1 MDSPVKILIVDDN
14 ELMRQII
21 RGSVEQPGDEVVEC
35 SDGEEVVSAYKSFRA
50 DWVLM
55 DITMRKTNGL
65 KATRTLKQ
73 YFPTAHVAIVT
84 QHNEK
89 EYRDEAKAAGAEQ
102 YLLKDDLSNIRRSL
116 LHNGP
121 FGVDNEI

>member
-1 MDSPVKILIVDDN
+1 MDFPLKILIVDDN
-14 ELMRQII
+14 ELMRQLI
-21 RGSVEQPGDEVVEC
+21 RGSVARPGDEIVEC
-35 SDGEEVVSAYKSFRA
+35 SDGEEVVSVYRLFKA

-65 KATRTLKQ
+65 QATKMLKQ
-73 YFPTAHVAIVT
+73 QFPAAHVAIVT

-89 EYRDEAKAAGAEQ
+89 EYRDEARAAGAEQ
-102 YLLKDDLSNIRRSL
+102 YLLKDDLSNIRQSL
-116 LHNGP
+116 LHNGS

>member
-35 SDGEEVVSAYKSFRA
+35 SDGEEVISAYKSFKA

-55 DITMRKTNGL
+55 DINMRKTNGF

-73 YFPTAHVAIVT
+73 QFPSAHIAIVT

-89 EYRDEAKAAGAEQ
+89 EYRDEAKAAGAEK
-102 YLLKDDLSNIRRSL
+102 YLLKDDLSNIRQSL
-116 LHNGP
+116 LHNNSSG
-121 FGVDNEI
+121 FDKEI